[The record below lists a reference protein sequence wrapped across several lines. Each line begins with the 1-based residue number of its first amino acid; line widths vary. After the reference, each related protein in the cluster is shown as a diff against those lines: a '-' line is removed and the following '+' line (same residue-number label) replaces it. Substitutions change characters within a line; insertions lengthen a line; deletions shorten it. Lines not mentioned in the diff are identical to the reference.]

1 MVVAIIDNYMTII
14 QSFIMGIVE
23 GLTEFLPISSTAHL
37 ILTGELLKIP
47 STDFLKS
54 FEISIQL
61 GAILSVVILY
71 WKKVWSNI
79 GIIWKLAAAFIPT
92 SIIGLI
98 FYKIVKTYLMESLSL
113 IAISLIIGGIIIF
126 FFENWYANKNIKE
139 EATDADLHAIT
150 YKQAI
155 VLGIVQA
162 IAIIPG
168 VSRSGATIIGGLAQ
182 GIKRK
187 TIVEFSFLLAIPTM
201 LAATVLDIYKNPTIF
216 TSDQIIVWLVGFI
229 VSFITAII
237 GVKFLIKYVQKND
250 FKAFAYYRIILGV
263 IILTWLFL

>member
-1 MVVAIIDNYMTII
+1 MTILHGLI
-14 QSFIMGIVE
+14 LGIIE

-37 ILTGELLKIP
+37 ILGSELLKIP
-47 STDFLKS
+47 TTEFLKS

-61 GAILSVVILY
+61 GAILAVVILY
-71 WKKVWSNI
+71 FKKVWNNL

-98 FYKIVKTYLMESLSL
+98 FYKIVKNYLMESTLI
-113 IAISLIIGGIIIF
+113 IAISLLIGGIIIIL
-126 FFENWYANKNIKE
+126 FENWYAKKNIKD
-139 EATDADLHAIT
+139 EATDLDLNAIT
-150 YKQAI
+150 YKQA
-155 VLGIVQA
+155 VTLGLVQA
-162 IAIIPG
+162 IAMIPG

-201 LAATVLDIYKNPTIF
+201 LAATALDIYKNPTTF
-216 TSDQIIVWLVGFI
+216 TGDQLSIWVVGFI
-229 VSFITAII
+229 TSFITALI

-250 FKAFAYYRIILGV
+250 FKAFGWYRIILGLV
-263 IILTWLFL
+263 ILAVLFLK